1 VAKYFTNH
9 LNYLQLNWVNISK
22 WLATGLF
29 MFSGGVL
36 AANIEISRWGFVTF
50 FLAHILLVVVFYRVK
65 DYAMMMQN
73 GFFIFI
79 DLLGIFRWFIK

>member
-1 VAKYFTNH
+1 MVKYITSP
-9 LNYLQLNWVNISK
+9 LNYLQSNWVNIGK
-22 WLATGLF
+22 WVSTALF

-50 FLAHILLVVVFYRVK
+50 FLAHILLVVVFLKVK
-65 DYAMMMQN
+65 DYAMMLQN